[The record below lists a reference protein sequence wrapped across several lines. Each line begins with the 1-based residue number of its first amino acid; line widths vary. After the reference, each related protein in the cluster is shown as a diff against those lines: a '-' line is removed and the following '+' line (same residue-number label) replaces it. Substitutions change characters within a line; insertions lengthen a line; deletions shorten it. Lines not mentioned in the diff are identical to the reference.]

1 MLSRICAPMV
11 NQSDLP
17 FRTLVQR
24 YGATLAYTQMLKP
37 DSLLNDQEYLEFH
50 LRDLMLNPSCPERPT
65 VVQLCGNDPEMIV
78 QAGKKLQNY
87 CDGIDLNLGCPQLV
101 ALNDHFGAYLL
112 GQKDWP
118 LVEQIVS
125 AMSTSFTVPVSAKLR
140 LCQPASKTLDL
151 AERLE
156 ACGISWLTL
165 HARTV
170 SAQRR
175 RHGAADLSQ
184 IKRLKDN
191 LRLPVI
197 SNGNVRVYSDLTANL
212 RATGADGL
220 MVGETLL
227 GNPCLFANNIPDPV
241 DISLEYLS
249 ICRQYPGTATLSTII
264 THVRHFVE
272 FQWLTPFPTCCR
284 CHLILF

>member
-1 MLSRICAPMV
+1 
-11 NQSDLP
+11 
-17 FRTLVQR
+17 
-24 YGATLAYTQMLKP
+24 
-37 DSLLNDQEYLEFH
+37 
-50 LRDLMLNPSCPERPT
+50 
-65 VVQLCGNDPEMIV
+65 
-78 QAGKKLQNY
+78 
-87 CDGIDLNLGCPQLV
+87 
-101 ALNDHFGAYLL
+101 
-112 GQKDWP
+112 
-118 LVEQIVS
+118 
-125 AMSTSFTVPVSAKLR
+125 MSTSFNVPVSAKLR

-227 GNPCLFANNIPDPV
+227 GNPWSV
-241 DISLEYLS
+241 LS
-249 ICRQYPGTATLSTII
+249 
-264 THVRHFVE
+264 
-272 FQWLTPFPTCCR
+272 PFESM
-284 CHLILF
+284 HLKRYRVQPLRK